1 MDLSKFP
8 LEKLFYFVAGVI
20 PGSAALVIFELSK
33 PGRYDWFL
41 NDPFLGYR
49 TKIILILVG
58 ALIIGNSL
66 TVFLNRILGAVGGAI
81 GSARGVKLIKPL
93 RTELATPW
101 RGATWRD
108 LVKKELGDRA
118 PQEAPF
124 ISESFFEQRT
134 KWINSLPQ
142 AQQTQAALDLTSEK
156 LKSDVSDL
164 EWEQVYD
171 HYHKSVLF
179 PQERPFEWHVQN
191 GFNFNLQATSLYV
204 LISALV
210 VPSVRHWWCILPASL
225 WVVFLLA
232 ELFYMWR
239 RFTDRWSTLSDQITL
254 LSQKSR

>member
-1 MDLSKFP
+1 MELSKFP
-8 LEKLFYFVAGVI
+8 LEKLFYFVAGII

-41 NDPFLGYR
+41 KDPFLGYR
-49 TKIILILVG
+49 TKTILILVV

-66 TVFLNRILGAVGGAI
+66 TVFISRILGAIGGAI
-81 GSARGVKLIKPL
+81 GGAKGAKLSKPL
-93 RTELATPW
+93 RTEVAAPW
-101 RGATWRD
+101 RSATWRE

-118 PQEAPF
+118 PQEVPF
-124 ISESFFEQRT
+124 ISAWLFEQRT
-134 KWINSLPQ
+134 KMINSLPQ
-142 AQQTQAALDLTSEK
+142 AQQTQAAADLTSEK
-156 LKSDVSDL
+156 LKSDSNDF

-204 LISALV
+204 LISAVV
-210 VPSVRHWWCILPASL
+210 VPSIRHWWCILPASL

-232 ELFYMWR
+232 EMFYMWS
-239 RFTDRWSTLSDQITL
+239 RFTNRWSTLSDQITL
-254 LSQKSR
+254 LSQRSR